1 MEKLLAPH
9 LPEGLLT
16 YHSGQTPAKKRGAV
30 KQLLGMDTSPEGRPP
45 HVIIGLRSALFLPFR
60 NLGLIIVDDEHS
72 PLYKQSEPT
81 PRYHGRDLAII
92 LAQISGARII
102 LASPTPSWETLHNIS
117 LHKYLPLP
125 DPSGNCAGTPSNLQ
139 IIDFAKELR
148 SGSTKGPLT
157 NIALA
162 ALRSAVGEKVK
173 CAILHPKWAFPLE
186 EELWRPEIEEALGDT
201 KVEIYTDIQTIESL
215 KTPPS
220 LIVVLQGEALLSPK
234 NFRSDERAI
243 QQVER
248 LLNITSRSKSTG
260 RVILQTSLYRHN
272 VFRFLAGKTDFESLL
287 NERSTANLPPFCRL
301 IHIIVK
307 DNVSE
312 RLEAKGDE
320 IAVIIKRLGI
330 TDFDGPLPI
339 SEDTLLFQLRLPRDK
354 KTLKIK
360 QCLSSALYHLEN
372 IIIDVDP
379 Y

>member
-1 MEKLLAPH
+1 M
-9 LPEGLLT
+9 
-16 YHSGQTPAKKRGAV
+16 
-30 KQLLGMDTSPEGRPP
+30 
-45 HVIIGLRSALFLPFR
+45 
-60 NLGLIIVDDEHS
+60 
-72 PLYKQSEPT
+72 
-81 PRYHGRDLAII
+81 
-92 LAQISGARII
+92 
-102 LASPTPSWETLHNIS
+102 
-117 LHKYLPLP
+117 
-125 DPSGNCAGTPSNLQ
+125 
-139 IIDFAKELR
+139 
-148 SGSTKGPLT
+148 
-157 NIALA
+157 
-162 ALRSAVGEKVK
+162 K

-220 LIVVLQGEALLSPK
+220 LVVVLQGEALLSPK

-248 LLNITSRSKSTG
+248 LLNITSRSKSAG

>member
-1 MEKLLAPH
+1 
-9 LPEGLLT
+9 
-16 YHSGQTPAKKRGAV
+16 
-30 KQLLGMDTSPEGRPP
+30 MDTSPEGRPP

-92 LAQISGARII
+92 LAQISGARVI

-125 DPSGNCAGTPSNLQ
+125 DPSGNCAGTPTNLQ

-162 ALRSAVGEKVK
+162 SLRSAVGEKVK

-220 LIVVLQGEALLSPK
+220 LVVVLQGEALLSPK

-248 LLNITSRSKSTG
+248 LLDITSRSKSAG

-312 RLEAKGDE
+312 RLDAKGDE

-330 TDFDGPLPI
+330 TDFDGPLPV
-339 SEDTLLFQLRLPRDK
+339 SEDSLLFQLRLPRDK

>member
-1 MEKLLAPH
+1 M
-9 LPEGLLT
+9 
-16 YHSGQTPAKKRGAV
+16 
-30 KQLLGMDTSPEGRPP
+30 
-45 HVIIGLRSALFLPFR
+45 
-60 NLGLIIVDDEHS
+60 
-72 PLYKQSEPT
+72 
-81 PRYHGRDLAII
+81 
-92 LAQISGARII
+92 
-102 LASPTPSWETLHNIS
+102 
-117 LHKYLPLP
+117 
-125 DPSGNCAGTPSNLQ
+125 
-139 IIDFAKELR
+139 
-148 SGSTKGPLT
+148 
-157 NIALA
+157 
-162 ALRSAVGEKVK
+162 
-173 CAILHPKWAFPLE
+173 
-186 EELWRPEIEEALGDT
+186 
-201 KVEIYTDIQTIESL
+201 
-215 KTPPS
+215 
-220 LIVVLQGEALLSPK
+220 VLQGEALLSPK

-248 LLNITSRSKSTG
+248 LLNITSRSKSAG

-339 SEDTLLFQLRLPRDK
+339 SEDSLLFQLRLPRDK